1 MVVHENKEGFDK
13 LNKNRLLTSIATS
26 SLLAVTIGTT
36 LKSELNRE
44 IKTSDRID
52 LLIYFIKY
60 SGFRLIWDALEGFTE
75 DHKLRIITTSYMGVS
90 DFNAIVELLK
100 LPNTEVEI
108 LYDINRTRLH
118 VKSYCFERSTGYS
131 SAYIWSSNI

>member
-1 MVVHENKEGFDK
+1 MVHENKEGFDK

-60 SGFRLIWDALEGFTE
+60 SGFRLI
-75 DHKLRIITTSYMGVS
+75 
-90 DFNAIVELLK
+90 
-100 LPNTEVEI
+100 
-108 LYDINRTRLH
+108 
-118 VKSYCFERSTGYS
+118 
-131 SAYIWSSNI
+131 